1 METKNKKA
9 TTDGVAT
16 IELSKATA
24 TFMEA
29 MRMARTA
36 MDKANEAI
44 EEWTS
49 GNAER
54 YDEIS
59 EGIFLRYAP
68 FRDAIWEA
76 MTQHM
81 QERAYAHGTGEK
93 PFERL

>member
-29 MRMARTA
+29 MRMARAA

-54 YDEIS
+54 YDELS
-59 EGIFLRYAP
+59 EKVFLLYAP
-68 FRDAIWEA
+68 FRDAIWET
-76 MTQHM
+76 MTEHM
-81 QERAYAHGTGEK
+81 QERAYAHEDGEK